1 MQGLHKKTIQS
12 DYKTDIDINGYQ
24 GTFSECSGKVMTKRS
39 SRMFVVDIKCSQD
52 VKSKNLCKLLKW
64 NIRTNVLRNCNVQ
77 RPFRNNVFLT
87 LVKRSCNYMLLYWV
101 YVNSWLCFFTQD
113 CCVASALECFRS
125 QVLDLSVTDAKL
137 KRSQKI
143 VFNELRK
150 SLIVSVC
157 LLCLW
162 AE

>member
-1 MQGLHKKTIQS
+1 M
-12 DYKTDIDINGYQ
+12 
-24 GTFSECSGKVMTKRS
+24 
-39 SRMFVVDIKCSQD
+39 
-52 VKSKNLCKLLKW
+52 
-64 NIRTNVLRNCNVQ
+64 
-77 RPFRNNVFLT
+77 
-87 LVKRSCNYMLLYWV
+87 VKRSCNYMLLYWV

-162 AE
+162 AEWTACQCMHDFKSKKWELLIYLFVLHFNRWTVCPLANLKRYRWETQSNQNNCCRCILCKL